1 MKLIT
6 FQKFCLKLN
15 SHDKWS
21 QKKNEEMCLGNIEN
35 VTYGSDVHCWMEN
48 VRVLMVRHSSVT
60 RIFMLLTLLLHV
72 ALDVKLLVTYLKIL
86 LRKDHEMIHEEAEKK
101 IVKLFGQTCL
111 EIHGKLP
118 VLVLSV

>member
-1 MKLIT
+1 
-6 FQKFCLKLN
+6 
-15 SHDKWS
+15 
-21 QKKNEEMCLGNIEN
+21 MCLGNIEN

-48 VRVLMVRHSSVT
+48 VRVLMVRHSVT

-86 LRKDHEMIHEEAEKK
+86 LRKDHEMIHEKAEKK

>member
-1 MKLIT
+1 
-6 FQKFCLKLN
+6 
-15 SHDKWS
+15 
-21 QKKNEEMCLGNIEN
+21 MCLGNIEN

-86 LRKDHEMIHEEAEKK
+86 LRKDHEMIHEKAEKK